1 MCKPADHGAM
11 RQMHSWGETSFCH
24 AGMGDLLTASLAAAR
39 RASLS
44 GQCGQQAGAGEA
56 ELECGRGASSG
67 VLKCSRLKCA

>member
-1 MCKPADHGAM
+1 MCTSADHDVM
-11 RQMHSWGETSFCH
+11 RQMHSGGKTGFCH

-56 ELECGRGASSG
+56 ELECDASSG